1 MNLDIEEV
9 SKKIHALKNSF
20 HNLIEVC
27 EPSISGIKNNQ
38 QRSYDAESILNLK
51 YIKYINWSRRQEWV
65 KEEKNDYL
73 NYKKFSEDA
82 IKKDNGQI
90 DFIKTLALQNA
101 IAWRD
106 NPNHNESWAKRFGF
120 NFTKTVQYINDSEQD
135 DLRLKKEKED
145 QLERERKKERIK
157 RKVYLILGIGMLIL
171 TTIALFQKRAA
182 TEASNTAKKQ

>member
-90 DFIKTLALQNA
+90 DFIKTLALQKCHSVA
-101 IAWRD
+101 RQPEPQRKLGQKIR
-106 NPNHNESWAKRFGF
+106 
-120 NFTKTVQYINDSEQD
+120 I
-135 DLRLKKEKED
+135 
-145 QLERERKKERIK
+145 QLYQNSPIH
-157 RKVYLILGIGMLIL
+157 
-171 TTIALFQKRAA
+171 
-182 TEASNTAKKQ
+182 